1 MSTTHA
7 SSSRSLV
14 VIPTYNERDCVTPIT
29 QAVLAAAPDVH
40 VLIVDDNSPD
50 GTGAIAD
57 QLAAANPR
65 VRTLHRQGKQGLGA
79 AYRNAFDLAL
89 DQGWNHIV
97 QMDADFSHDPQDV
110 PRLLQ
115 AIRAGADLAIGS
127 RYTRGGGTRNW
138 GLGRR
143 LISRFGCLY
152 AQIILGVRVRDL
164 TSGFKA
170 WSAEGLRRIRLGEVA
185 TRGYGFQIEMN
196 YRALQN
202 GLRVT
207 EVPILFVERRAGAS
221 KMSGQIFTEA
231 IMAVWK
237 MRWLI
242 RPVGP

>member
-1 MSTTHA
+1 MSTSTTA
-7 SSSRSLV
+7 PRSLV

-29 QAVLAAAPDVH
+29 QAVLDAAPGAH

-57 QLAAANPR
+57 ALAAANPR
-65 VRTLHRQGKQGLGA
+65 VRVLHREGKQGLGA
-79 AYRNAFDLAL
+79 AYRHAFGIAL
-89 DQGWNHIV
+89 EQGWSAIV
-97 QMDADFSHDPQDV
+97 QMDADFSHDPHDV
-110 PRLLQ
+110 PRMLA
-115 AIRAGADLAIGS
+115 AIHAGADLAIGS

-152 AQIILGVRVRDL
+152 AQVILGVRVRDL

-170 WSAEGLRRIRLGEVA
+170 WSADGLRRLRLGEVT

-196 YRALQN
+196 YRALRN

-221 KMSGQIFTEA
+221 KMSGQIFNEA
-231 IMAVWK
+231 VRAVWR
-237 MRWLI
+237 MRWSI
-242 RPVGP
+242 RPGGG